1 MPSGNALLIL
11 TRKLDT
17 STKIL
22 NGMSLNTR
30 VLQEESDFA
39 DKAKYEYFRDMWVI
53 LLSSFFSI
61 QE

>member
-1 MPSGNALLIL
+1 
-11 TRKLDT
+11 
-17 STKIL
+17 
-22 NGMSLNTR
+22 MSLNTR